1 MKKVQI
7 PQLDHCEPGFGNSVG
22 SQEEWNN
29 AYKNWL
35 RRRGFFD
42 ELRMM
47 DLAAHRGKNGRLA
60 RAKRKKVESESVS
73 PFTESNRD

>member
-1 MKKVQI
+1 MKHVQI

-60 RAKRKKVESESVS
+60 KAKRKKVESESGS